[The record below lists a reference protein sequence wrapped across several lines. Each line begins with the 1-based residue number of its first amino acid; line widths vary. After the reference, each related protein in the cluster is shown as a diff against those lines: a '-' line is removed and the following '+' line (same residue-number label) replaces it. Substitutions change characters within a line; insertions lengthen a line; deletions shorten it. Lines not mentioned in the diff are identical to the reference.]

1 MSDPINNP
9 PHYNMGRIPVIEFIE
24 DQNLDFHRGNAVK
37 YICRAPH
44 KGNCV
49 EDIKKAIWYLKRYI
63 GEV

>member
-1 MSDPINNP
+1 MQGKIE
-9 PHYNMGRIPVIEFIE
+9 VIEFIE
-24 DQNLDFHRGNAVK
+24 DQNLDYHRGNAVK

-63 GEV
+63 GEA